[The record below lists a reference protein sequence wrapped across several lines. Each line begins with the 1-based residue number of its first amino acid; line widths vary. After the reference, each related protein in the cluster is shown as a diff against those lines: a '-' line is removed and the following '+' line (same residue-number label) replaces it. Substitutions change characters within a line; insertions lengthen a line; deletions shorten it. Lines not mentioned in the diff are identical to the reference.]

1 MSGNRYIAVSDRETR
16 AALARLSEIKLSL
29 DAMSTLISDRVPSCF
44 VNLLI
49 EYWMKTTIHHDPIQ
63 SMFVKH
69 LHNEEGDKLAPQPV
83 RVAHSEEPYRADLV
97 LDVDGGRVGL
107 CGSVEL
113 RNVLDAE
120 PLHEPLP
127 DGGLEAVAEH
137 DPDFVGGIIG
147 RPWGGQEEPGNLPD
161 VLRRNDV
168 VLDAVLEE
176 VGRGELLFDDG
187 PEVDSTIAKLFW

>member
-1 MSGNRYIAVSDRETR
+1 
-16 AALARLSEIKLSL
+16 
-29 DAMSTLISDRVPSCF
+29 
-44 VNLLI
+44 
-49 EYWMKTTIHHDPIQ
+49 MKTTIHHDPTQ
-63 SMFVKH
+63 SMFIKH

-113 RNVLDAE
+113 RDVLDAE
-120 PLHEPLP
+120 PVHEPLP

-161 VLRRNDV
+161 VLRRSDV